1 MSQIE
6 IPNIRQGIDVHL
18 WLRMVNSGVSVDW
31 TIFDEI
37 RVYIYSES
45 QRQTAGKC
53 TVEVAEDDATLL
65 ACEYPA
71 LENQFLGVQKVVL
84 YTKLADQQN
93 AYDKVAFC
101 FVATTDETESTTTVE
116 DEVVE
121 VDLAVDDIDTSM
133 LAGAI
138 KAANEAAHSADA
150 SAGVA
155 RAQGD
160 AAGEAATLAAEKATL
175 AEEKAGEAGEAA
187 TLAAEK
193 ATLAEEKAGE
203 AGDAATH
210 AAEKAALANE
220 KAGFAQEKG
229 TYAEGQGDYA
239 KEQGDY
245 AKEQGDAAGDAA
257 THAAEKAALANEKA
271 GFAQEKGTYAEGQGD
286 YAKEQGDYAK
296 GEIDD
301 AKGDFDSLNER
312 FNDTE
317 QKSITLDETT
327 DPSDPEY
334 QDEYQR
340 VLAVLYQAI
349 ADARQLDLESAQAT
363 RAAIKAADVANYAA
377 KVAQAAAELAQQK
390 AAAAQAAANAAEA
403 AMNAARGSYPSLAAR
418 LDDLESRKQDIISD
432 LEAIR
437 SGAAKGETALQ
448 PGDVKTV
455 AKTGDY
461 DDLTDK
467 PDLKRV
473 ATSGKYEDL
482 EGRPTS
488 LSDFENDLAVTFE
501 ENDDP
506 ASIVS

>member
-6 IPNIRQGIDVHL
+6 IPNIRQGTDVHL

-31 TIFDEI
+31 TVFDDI

-53 TVEVAEDDATLL
+53 TVEVSEDDATLL
-65 ACEYPA
+65 TCEYPA

-116 DEVVE
+116 DEIVE

-150 SAGVA
+150 AA
-155 RAQGD
+155 D
-160 AAGEAATLAAEKATL
+160 A
-175 AEEKAGEAGEAA
+175 
-187 TLAAEK
+187 
-193 ATLAEEKAGE
+193 
-203 AGDAATH
+203 
-210 AAEKAALANE
+210 
-220 KAGFAQEKG
+220 
-229 TYAEGQGDYA
+229 
-239 KEQGDY
+239 
-245 AKEQGDAAGDAA
+245 
-257 THAAEKAALANEKA
+257 
-271 GFAQEKGTYAEGQGD
+271 AQEKGTYAEGQGD

-327 DPSDPEY
+327 DPSDSEY

-349 ADARQLDLESAQAT
+349 ADAQQLDLESAQAT

>member
-6 IPNIRQGIDVHL
+6 IPNIRQGTDVRL

-31 TIFDEI
+31 TVFDEI

-53 TVEVAEDDATLL
+53 TVEVSEDDATLL
-65 ACEYPA
+65 TCEYPA

-93 AYDKVAFC
+93 AYDKAAFC

-116 DEVVE
+116 DEIVE
-121 VDLAVDDIDTSM
+121 VDLTVDDIDTSM

-150 SAGVA
+150 AA
-155 RAQGD
+155 D
-160 AAGEAATLAAEKATL
+160 A
-175 AEEKAGEAGEAA
+175 
-187 TLAAEK
+187 
-193 ATLAEEKAGE
+193 
-203 AGDAATH
+203 
-210 AAEKAALANE
+210 
-220 KAGFAQEKG
+220 AQEKG

-257 THAAEKAALANEKA
+257 TLAAEKAALANEKA

-327 DPSDPEY
+327 DPSDSEY

-349 ADARQLDLESAQAT
+349 ADAQQLDLESAQAT

>member
-1 MSQIE
+1 MACKY
-6 IPNIRQGIDVHL
+6 V
-18 WLRMVNSGVSVDW
+18 
-31 TIFDEI
+31 
-37 RVYIYSES
+37 
-45 QRQTAGKC
+45 
-53 TVEVAEDDATLL
+53 LL
-65 ACEYPA
+65 D
-71 LENQFLGVQKVVL
+71 G
-84 YTKLADQQN
+84 
-93 AYDKVAFC
+93 
-101 FVATTDETESTTTVE
+101 
-116 DEVVE
+116 
-121 VDLAVDDIDTSM
+121 
-133 LAGAI
+133 
-138 KAANEAAHSADA
+138 
-150 SAGVA
+150 
-155 RAQGD
+155 
-160 AAGEAATLAAEKATL
+160 
-175 AEEKAGEAGEAA
+175 
-187 TLAAEK
+187 
-193 ATLAEEKAGE
+193 
-203 AGDAATH
+203 
-210 AAEKAALANE
+210 
-220 KAGFAQEKG
+220 
-229 TYAEGQGDYA
+229 
-239 KEQGDY
+239 
-245 AKEQGDAAGDAA
+245 
-257 THAAEKAALANEKA
+257 
-271 GFAQEKGTYAEGQGD
+271 
-286 YAKEQGDYAK
+286 AK

-349 ADARQLDLESAQAT
+349 TDAQQLDRESTQAT
-363 RAAIKAADVANYAA
+363 RLAIRAADTANYAA
-377 KVAQAAAELAQQK
+377 RVAQAAADLAQQK
-390 AAAAQAAANAAEA
+390 ALAAQTAANAAEA

-418 LDDLESRKQDIISD
+418 LDDLELRKQDIISD

-461 DDLTDK
+461 DDLTNK